1 MSMKKEQ
8 SKLHIIGDSCG
19 QKVMLIHGVGFYWK
33 TCFSGIVNELK
44 DNCCLLI
51 PELEGHCYEPDEYM
65 VSVNA
70 SADNIIQ
77 SLTQSDFTEIDVIY
91 GISLGASIALE
102 IALQNKISI
111 SNLILDSGQYES
123 MGEMTDQ
130 FSTIMAGEL
139 KKIMNG
145 EHLISPVKENMGY
158 LSNNDVDVL
167 QSLIFPD
174 ITQEALYKAFLAAY
188 SYDIKERSEKLEM
201 YVGIMLGGNEI
212 YAKSSIPL
220 VERICL
226 NSPEIHE
233 FPNKGHAE
241 VLSKESEIIFQL
253 INKNIANSKGE

>member
-8 SKLHIIGDSCG
+8 SKLHVIGDSSK
-19 QKVMLIHGVGFYWK
+19 QKVMLVHGAGFYWE
-33 TCFSGIVNELK
+33 TCFTSIINDLK
-44 DNCCLLI
+44 ENFCLLI
-51 PELEGHCYEPDEYM
+51 PELEGHCYEPDEFM

-70 SADNIIQ
+70 SAEKIIQ
-77 SLTQSDFTEIDVIY
+77 SLVQNDFGDINIVY

-102 IALQNKISI
+102 IAMQNKINI

-130 FSTIMAGEL
+130 FSTIMAGEF
-139 KKIMNG
+139 KKIING
-145 EHLISPVKENMGY
+145 QHLISPVKENMGY
-158 LSNNDVDVL
+158 LSNNDVEVL
-167 QSLIFPD
+167 QPLIFPD
-174 ITQEALYKAFLAAY
+174 ITQEALYKTFLAAY

-201 YVGIMLGGNEI
+201 KVGIMLGGNEI

-226 NSPEIHE
+226 NTPEVNE

-241 VLSKESEIIFQL
+241 VLSKEPEIISQL
-253 INKNIANSKGE
+253 INKYIQ